1 MKLFIQEVQMD
12 IKQGILYKYQR
23 YVIAILLGCVLA
35 MFYVTTCFHAL
46 DRGKISSM
54 NFTLGDMLLYFFRGK
69 EIYNPINGAEF
80 MIPTEYMMLQ
90 FYLSYMIG
98 DYILKDLLGVGKN
111 ILVRTQ
117 KRVFWWLS
125 KCVWCVITVIGFYAA
140 VYLSA
145 VLICMITGGSL
156 TTALTPEIVQTVCGI
171 PAAVNDVPVDLQV
184 LRHTVCWLPLVTSV
198 GMALFQMMLALVISP
213 VIAYIVNVALLT
225 AAAYYTVPF
234 LQGNSFMML
243 RNACCVDGGVNTGL
257 SIGISVAVA
266 VISII
271 IGKIYFDRMDILKKR

>member
-1 MKLFIQEVQMD
+1 
-12 IKQGILYKYQR
+12 
-23 YVIAILLGCVLA
+23 
-35 MFYVTTCFHAL
+35 
-46 DRGKISSM
+46 
-54 NFTLGDMLLYFFRGK
+54 MLLYFFRGK

-90 FYLSYMIG
+90 LYLSYMIG

-198 GMALFQMMLALVISP
+198 GMALFQMDAGAGYQSGYCI
-213 VIAYIVNVALLT
+213 YCKCCT
-225 AAAYYTVPF
+225 AH
-234 LQGNSFMML
+234 G
-243 RNACCVDGGVNTGL
+243 RRH
-257 SIGISVAVA
+257 
-266 VISII
+266 II
-271 IGKIYFDRMDILKKR
+271 QYRFCKEIHL

>member
-90 FYLSYMIG
+90 LYLSYMIG

-145 VLICMITGGSL
+145 VLICMITGG
-156 TTALTPEIVQTVCGI
+156 TVFAGEFIYDVKKCLLCGRGCQYRTF
-171 PAAVNDVPVDLQV
+171 D
-184 LRHTVCWLPLVTSV
+184 
-198 GMALFQMMLALVISP
+198 
-213 VIAYIVNVALLT
+213 
-225 AAAYYTVPF
+225 
-234 LQGNSFMML
+234 
-243 RNACCVDGGVNTGL
+243 RNFCGSGG
-257 SIGISVAVA
+257 
-266 VISII
+266 
-271 IGKIYFDRMDILKKR
+271 YFDYYR

>member
-1 MKLFIQEVQMD
+1 M
-12 IKQGILYKYQR
+12 
-23 YVIAILLGCVLA
+23 
-35 MFYVTTCFHAL
+35 
-46 DRGKISSM
+46 
-54 NFTLGDMLLYFFRGK
+54 
-69 EIYNPINGAEF
+69 
-80 MIPTEYMMLQ
+80 
-90 FYLSYMIG
+90 
-98 DYILKDLLGVGKN
+98 
-111 ILVRTQ
+111 
-117 KRVFWWLS
+117 
-125 KCVWCVITVIGFYAA
+125 WCVITVIGFYAA

-225 AAAYYTVPF
+225 ASAYYTVPF

>member
-90 FYLSYMIG
+90 LYLSYMIG

-156 TTALTPEIVQTVCGI
+156 TTALT
-171 PAAVNDVPVDLQV
+171 PVDLQV

>member
-90 FYLSYMIG
+90 LYLSYMIG

-125 KCVWCVITVIGFYAA
+125 KCVVCHYSYWILCSS
-140 VYLSA
+140 LSF
-145 VLICMITGGSL
+145 GGSYL
-156 TTALTPEIVQTVCGI
+156 YDYRRFTDNG
-171 PAAVNDVPVDLQV
+171 
-184 LRHTVCWLPLVTSV
+184 
-198 GMALFQMMLALVISP
+198 
-213 VIAYIVNVALLT
+213 AYT
-225 AAAYYTVPF
+225 GDCT
-234 LQGNSFMML
+234 
-243 RNACCVDGGVNTGL
+243 DGLWNPGG
-257 SIGISVAVA
+257 GQ
-266 VISII
+266 
-271 IGKIYFDRMDILKKR
+271 

>member
-90 FYLSYMIG
+90 LYLSYMIG

-243 RNACCVDGGVNTGL
+243 RNACCVDGGV
-257 SIGISVAVA
+257 
-266 VISII
+266 
-271 IGKIYFDRMDILKKR
+271 

>member
-90 FYLSYMIG
+90 LYLSYMIG

-225 AAAYYTVPF
+225 AAAYYTVPKCLLCGRGCQYRTF
-234 LQGNSFMML
+234 D
-243 RNACCVDGGVNTGL
+243 RNFCGSGG
-257 SIGISVAVA
+257 
-266 VISII
+266 
-271 IGKIYFDRMDILKKR
+271 YFDYYR

>member
-35 MFYVTTCFHAL
+35 MFYVTTCIHAL

-90 FYLSYMIG
+90 LYLSYMIG

-225 AAAYYTVPF
+225 AAVYYTVPF

>member
-1 MKLFIQEVQMD
+1 
-12 IKQGILYKYQR
+12 
-23 YVIAILLGCVLA
+23 
-35 MFYVTTCFHAL
+35 MFYVTTCFSCAGQGKDIINEFYAGRYAVVFFQGKRNIQSDKRCRVYDSDRIYDVTAL
-46 DRGKISSM
+46 SFLYDRGLHFKRL
-54 NFTLGDMLLYFFRGK
+54 TGGW
-69 EIYNPINGAEF
+69 
-80 MIPTEYMMLQ
+80 
-90 FYLSYMIG
+90 
-98 DYILKDLLGVGKN
+98 KN

-145 VLICMITGGSL
+145 VLICKIAGGSL

-243 RNACCVDGGVNTGL
+243 RNACCVDGV
-257 SIGISVAVA
+257 SIQD
-266 VISII
+266 
-271 IGKIYFDRMDILKKR
+271 FR

>member
-90 FYLSYMIG
+90 LYLSYMIG

-225 AAAYYTVPF
+225 AEAYYTVPF

>member
-90 FYLSYMIG
+90 LYLSYMIG
-98 DYILKDLLGVGKN
+98 DYIFE
-111 ILVRTQ
+111 R
-117 KRVFWWLS
+117 
-125 KCVWCVITVIGFYAA
+125 
-140 VYLSA
+140 
-145 VLICMITGGSL
+145 
-156 TTALTPEIVQTVCGI
+156 
-171 PAAVNDVPVDLQV
+171 
-184 LRHTVCWLPLVTSV
+184 
-198 GMALFQMMLALVISP
+198 
-213 VIAYIVNVALLT
+213 
-225 AAAYYTVPF
+225 
-234 LQGNSFMML
+234 
-243 RNACCVDGGVNTGL
+243 
-257 SIGISVAVA
+257 
-266 VISII
+266 
-271 IGKIYFDRMDILKKR
+271 

>member
-90 FYLSYMIG
+90 LYLSYMIG

-234 LQGNSFMML
+234 LQGNSFKMF
-243 RNACCVDGGVNTGL
+243 RNACCVDEGVNTGL